1 MTYNTT
7 ITQKG
12 QITIPKQLRDTL
24 DINTS
29 SKIVLELTKDKT
41 KIILKTTPDILDL
54 AGRLKV
60 KKTKSALKTRGIF
73 EKKYKRA

>member
-29 SKIVLELTKDKT
+29 SKIILELTKDKT
-41 KIILKTTPDILDL
+41 KIILKATPDILDL
-54 AGRLKV
+54 AGKLKV
-60 KKTKSALKTRGIF
+60 KKPKSALKTREIF